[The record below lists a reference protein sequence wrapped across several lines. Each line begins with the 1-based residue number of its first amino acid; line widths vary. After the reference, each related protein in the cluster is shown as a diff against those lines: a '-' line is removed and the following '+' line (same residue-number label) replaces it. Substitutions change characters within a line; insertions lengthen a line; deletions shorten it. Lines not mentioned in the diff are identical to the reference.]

1 MDQNVFNE
9 LVQRPYKF
17 TFNQKREIQALKAD
31 YPYCAAI
38 QILDLLSDKACDIAT
53 NEAAT
58 RRSRL
63 YTANPT
69 HLEQLLTSVLPASKA
84 APDTNAIKQAIE
96 EQKKEEQAQ
105 AEPFD
110 IMREINQYQEVSFK
124 TAPKSVILS
133 NFLENEVCEGLKTE
147 SKEPLPI
154 EVITKKS
161 ISNDKPVETETLA
174 VIYQKQGKYEKAL
187 SIYQKL
193 IAKYPEKSSIFAS
206 RISEINNIIE
216 TNKN

>member
-17 TFNQKREIQALKAD
+17 TFNQKREIQTLKAD

-133 NFLENEVCEGLKTE
+133 KFLESGPSFEGENDTSNEL
-147 SKEPLPI
+147 SI
-154 EVITKKS
+154 EELGKKS
-161 ISNDKPVETETLA
+161 SQTDESVATETLA
-174 VIYQKQGKYEKAL
+174 LILEQQGKFDKAIAIYENL
-187 SIYQKL
+187 SRN
-193 IAKYPEKSSIFAS
+193 YPEKSSTFAE
-206 RISEINNIIE
+206 RISILKSKIL
-216 TNKN
+216 